1 MSLDHFVGPAQ
12 FVQEPVISNRPNAT
26 DRDGPVILRSL
37 PVQSIPYFAR
47 VAVDLITIAIVGL
60 IGLHIQ
66 TLSDLQ
72 MANGSIALAE
82 MIHFH
87 SILYVAYVTW
97 FATCLIFFMQ
107 TAGLYVHTM
116 SHSGMDEQRRTL
128 QATLTAGFVL
138 CGTAYLSH
146 GEVISRQAILVFV
159 LGAALML
166 SFRRALWRRMAY
178 RRYREDIDTRNI
190 LIVGTGEVAQQLRTH
205 LKSLKHLGFRF
216 KGFVSLS
223 EAEAKHNN
231 SELIGDICDC
241 LSLAKLHFVD
251 EIFISVPA
259 ERELVI
265 DLVQRAR
272 EVGIDVRI
280 VPDLYTGL
288 ARKVPVE
295 FVGQIPTLRL
305 HCNELDFGSVLLKRA
320 LDLSLTSLALL
331 VLMPLFLVIAL
342 AIRLDSPGPIL
353 YRSERIGRKGRTFTF
368 YKFRTMVKNADALKA
383 AMEHRNER
391 DSVLFKITDDPRVT
405 RVGGLLRKY
414 SMDEIPQFL
423 NVLFGDMSL
432 VGPRPP
438 LSAEVEKYELSHLR
452 RLEVLPG
459 MTGLWQVEARRDP
472 SFESYISLDTAY
484 VENWSIWLDLK
495 ILLRT
500 VNVVVQGTGT

>member
-1 MSLDHFVGPAQ
+1 
-12 FVQEPVISNRPNAT
+12 
-26 DRDGPVILRSL
+26 
-37 PVQSIPYFAR
+37 
-47 VAVDLITIAIVGL
+47 
-60 IGLHIQ
+60 
-66 TLSDLQ
+66 
-72 MANGSIALAE
+72 
-82 MIHFH
+82 
-87 SILYVAYVTW
+87 
-97 FATCLIFFMQ
+97 
-107 TAGLYVHTM
+107 
-116 SHSGMDEQRRTL
+116 
-128 QATLTAGFVL
+128 
-138 CGTAYLSH
+138 
-146 GEVISRQAILVFV
+146 
-159 LGAALML
+159 
-166 SFRRALWRRMAY
+166 MAY
-178 RRYREDIDTRNI
+178 RRHREDIDTRNI
-190 LIVGTGEVAQQLRTH
+190 LIAGTGEVAQQLRTH
-205 LKSLKHLGFRF
+205 LESLKHLGFRF

-223 EAEAKHNN
+223 EDDAKHNN
-231 SELIGDICDC
+231 TELIGDICDC

-272 EVGIDVRI
+272 DVGIDVRI
-280 VPDLYTGL
+280 VPDLYRGL
-288 ARKVPVE
+288 ARNVPVE

-320 LDLSLTSLALL
+320 LDLTLASLALL
-331 VLMPLFLVIAL
+331 ILLPLFLVIAL
-342 AIRLDSPGPIL
+342 AIRLDSRGPIL

-368 YKFRTMVKNADALKA
+368 YKFRTMVENADALRA
-383 AMEHRNER
+383 TVEHKNER
-391 DSVLFKITDDPRVT
+391 DTVLFKIADDPRIT

-459 MTGLWQVEARRDP
+459 ITGLWQVEGRQDP

-500 VNVVVQGTGT
+500 VDVVIQGTGT

>member
-1 MSLDHFVGPAQ
+1 MSLHHFVGPAQ
-12 FVQEPVISNRPNAT
+12 FVREPAISNRRNAT
-26 DRDGPVILRSL
+26 DRDGPVMLRSL
-37 PVQSIPYFAR
+37 PVKSIPYIAR

-87 SILYVAYVTW
+87 SILYVAYVIW

-116 SHSGMDEQRRTL
+116 SHSGIDEQRRTL
-128 QATLTAGFVL
+128 QATLTAGLVL

-146 GEVISRQAILVFV
+146 GEVISRQAIVVFV

-288 ARKVPVE
+288 ARNVPVE

-320 LDLSLTSLALL
+320 LDLSLSSLGLL
-331 VLMPLFLVIAL
+331 ILMPLFLVIAL

-383 AMEHRNER
+383 TMEHRNER

-438 LSAEVEKYELSHLR
+438 LSAEVKKYELSHLR

-459 MTGLWQVEARRDP
+459 MTGLWQVEARQDP

>member
-1 MSLDHFVGPAQ
+1 MSSDPFVAPTQ
-12 FVQEPVISNRPNAT
+12 YVPEPLISNRLNAA
-26 DRDGPVILRSL
+26 DRNGSTILRSL
-37 PVQSIPYFAR
+37 PVQSIPYIAK
-47 VAVDLITIAIVGL
+47 VSIDLITIAIVGL

-82 MIHFH
+82 IIRFH
-87 SILYVAYVTW
+87 SMLYAAYVTW
-97 FATCLIFFMQ
+97 FAACLIFFMQ
-107 TAGLYVHTM
+107 AAGLYVHTM
-116 SHSGMDEQRRTL
+116 NHSGMDEQRRTL
-128 QATLTAGFVL
+128 QATLTAGLVL

-146 GEVISRQAILVFV
+146 GEVMSREAIIVFV
-159 LGAALML
+159 VGVALML

-178 RRYREDIDTRNI
+178 RRCREDIDTRNI

-205 LKSLKHLGFRF
+205 LESLRHLGFRF

-223 EAEAKHNN
+223 EDEARHNH
-231 SELIGDICDC
+231 SDLIGDVCDC
-241 LSLAKLHFVD
+241 LSLAKAYFVD

-259 ERELVI
+259 ERDLVI
-265 DLVQRAR
+265 DLVQGAR
-272 EVGIDVRI
+272 DMGIDIRI
-280 VPDLYTGL
+280 VPDLYKGL
-288 ARKVPVE
+288 ARNVPVE

-305 HCNELDFGSVLLKRA
+305 HCNELDFSSVLLKRA
-320 LDLSLTSLALL
+320 LDLSLSALAMLILL
-331 VLMPLFLVIAL
+331 PLFLVIAL
-342 AIRLDSPGPIL
+342 AIRLDSRGPIF

-368 YKFRTMVKNADALKA
+368 YKFRTMVENADALKA
-383 AMEHRNER
+383 TVAHKNER
-391 DSVLFKITDDPRVT
+391 DAILFKIADDPRVT
-405 RVGGLLRKY
+405 RVGALLRKY
-414 SMDEIPQFL
+414 SMDEMPQFL

-459 MTGLWQVEARRDP
+459 ITGLWQIEGRQDP

-500 VNVVVQGTGT
+500 VDVVIQGTGT

>member
-26 DRDGPVILRSL
+26 DRDGPVILTSL

-82 MIHFH
+82 IIHFH

-223 EAEAKHNN
+223 EAEAKHYN

-331 VLMPLFLVIAL
+331 MLMPLFLVIAL

-383 AMEHRNER
+383 TMEHRNER

-405 RVGGLLRKY
+405 RVGGILRKY

-459 MTGLWQVEARRDP
+459 MTGLWQVEGRQNP